1 MKLSDFHFDLPES
14 SIAQHPLQDRADSRL
29 LVVDRKSGRWED
41 RSFRDLPEYLGPGDC
56 LVVNDSRVLSAR
68 LIGTRPPGG
77 GSAEALLLKPLGP
90 LRWEALVRP
99 AKKLKIGARID
110 FAPGLAATVSGEGD
124 RGVRTLD
131 FDPID
136 DFFTRVE
143 QVGHVP
149 LPPYIRHEDSPEDRE
164 RYQTVYA
171 RAPGSAAAPTA
182 GLHFTPDLL
191 AAVES
196 KGVQRAQI
204 TLHVGLGTFQPVQ
217 ADEVADHKMH
227 SEVFEITADAAEK
240 INAAKRVVAVGTTST
255 RTLEHAARQ
264 GEGVVRPGSG
274 ETDIFLRPGSE
285 FLKVGALVTNFH
297 LPEST
302 LIMLVAAFAGRELI
316 LDAYRHAVRE
326 GYRFYSYGDAM
337 LIV

>member
-56 LVVNDSRVLSAR
+56 LVANDSRVLSAR